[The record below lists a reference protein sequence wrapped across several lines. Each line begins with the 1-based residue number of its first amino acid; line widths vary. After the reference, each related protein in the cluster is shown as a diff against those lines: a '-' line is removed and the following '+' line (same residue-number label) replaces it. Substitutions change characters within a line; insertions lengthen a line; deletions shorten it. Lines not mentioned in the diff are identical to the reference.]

1 MCADGIKA
9 LLGGSPERGVGNGSA
24 HVDAGDVEPGAW
36 RWSRPR
42 LPGQLS
48 GGPMSALLSTTSPC
62 ISNPDLFPQVAMGY
76 AHSLVIARDESET
89 EKEKIKKLPE
99 YNPRTL

>member
-1 MCADGIKA
+1 
-9 LLGGSPERGVGNGSA
+9 
-24 HVDAGDVEPGAW
+24 
-36 RWSRPR
+36 
-42 LPGQLS
+42 
-48 GGPMSALLSTTSPC
+48 MSALLSMTGPGTS
-62 ISNPDLFPQVAMGY
+62 SSVLFPQVAMGY